1 MPVPDLQLTLPSAPV
16 VLGSAKLQ
24 KRLLKQDAVEALGY
38 LTVLGIALMF
48 FFDGGWKIIHDVPTL
63 LDSVSRLASLI
74 GTGLMLVM
82 LLLSSRVPWI
92 DKVIGHDQALTAHKK
107 LGKPAL
113 YLILTHFLAS
123 LIAYT
128 VTDGQTV
135 VAELIWMITN
145 LEEGV
150 KAFIALTAMIAV
162 VVTSLTFARRRVKYE
177 TWFAVHLLAYVVV
190 LFSLPHML
198 EIGSD
203 LVNNEVNRWIWL
215 FLYWFVGANIVWF
228 RVLQPLILS
237 AATQTKVS
245 EITAASSN
253 ASSIF
258 ITGKRLDRYR
268 AKAGQFFYVRFLT
281 KGLAMQAHPFSL
293 AAVPTGDALRFTIG
307 GSGDASRRIQGLK
320 PGTRVILEGPYG
332 VFTEATRTKRKVL
345 MIGAGL
351 GLVPI
356 RALAEG
362 LSATPGDITILAR
375 VRDTKDAALLDELR
389 EIAELR
395 GHRLELLAGR
405 RPNLGRWI
413 TSKEPD
419 LDALRRIAPDF
430 ADSDIYICGPL
441 AMRDAAVETL
451 TKAGVPSHQIHTEEY
466 NW

>member
-16 VLGSAKLQ
+16 VLGSAKLNR
-24 KRLLKQDAVEALGY
+24 RLGQRDVIEALGY
-38 LTVLGIALMF
+38 LTVVGIALMF
-48 FFDGGWKIIHDVPTL
+48 FFDGGWKIVHDIPTA
-63 LDSVSRLASLI
+63 LDAISRLSSLT

-92 DKVIGHDQALTAHKK
+92 DSVIGHDRALTAHKK

-113 YLILTHFLAS
+113 YLILAHFLSS

-128 VTDGQTV
+128 ITDGQTLIG
-135 VAELIWMITN
+135 ELIWMVTN

-150 KAFIALTAMIAV
+150 KAFIALSAMIAV
-162 VVTSLTFARRRVKYE
+162 VVTSLTFARKRVKYE
-177 TWFAVHLLAYVVV
+177 TWFTVHLLAYVVV

-203 LVNNEVNRWIWL
+203 LVNNEVHRWIWL
-215 FLYWFVGANIVWF
+215 FMYWFVGANIVWF
-228 RVLQPLILS
+228 RVLQPLLL
-237 AATQTKVS
+237 AATTKTKVS
-245 EITAASSN
+245 AVIAESSN
-253 ASSIF
+253 ASSIY
-258 ITGKRLDRYR
+258 IGGNRLDRYR
-268 AKAGQFFYVRFLT
+268 AKPGQFFYVRFLT
-281 KGLAMQAHPFSL
+281 KGLGLQAHPFSL
-293 AAVPTGDALRFTIG
+293 AAVPTGNSIRFTIG
-307 GSGDASRRIQGLK
+307 GHGDASRKIQKLK
-320 PGTRVILEGPYG
+320 PGTPVILEGPYG
-332 VFTEATRTKRKVL
+332 VFTEASRTKRKVL

-362 LSATPGDITILAR
+362 LTATPGDITILAR
-375 VRDTKDAALLDELR
+375 VRDTKDAALLEEIR
-389 EIAELR
+389 SIAELR
-395 GHRLELLAGR
+395 GHKLELLTGR

-430 ADSDIYICGPL
+430 ADSDIYICGPI